1 MLDMKRREFVM
12 LLGGGAVAWP
22 LAVRAQ
28 ERMRRIGVLMNTL
41 SEEPEA
47 QARVAA
53 FLQGLQEA
61 GWSVGRNVRIETRW
75 GGGDNARLRKSAVEL
90 VALNPDVILAGTGST
105 VTPVQEASRTIPIVF
120 AQAIDPVGAGNV
132 ETLARPNT
140 NATGFLQFE
149 YSLSAKWLELLKELM
164 PQVKRVGVLRDPS
177 NAAGIGQW
185 AVIQA
190 AAQPLNI
197 ELSTV
202 DLRAA
207 GEIESASTISE
218 LNAAFATFGRERP
231 DALFVSNDP
240 SFTSRRVQVILHT
253 TRHAIPATYP
263 ARHYPEIGGLMSYG
277 ASIPDA
283 FRQVGVYAGRILKG
297 AKPADLPVVQSSKF
311 VINALAARMLGLDVA
326 SSLLATADEVI
337 E

>member
-28 ERMRRIGVLMNTL
+28 EHVRRIGVLMNTP
-41 SEEPEA
+41 SDEPEA

-61 GWSVGRNVRIETRW
+61 GWWAGRNVRIETRW
-75 GGGDNARLRKSAVEL
+75 GGGDSARLRKGAVEL
-90 VALNPDVILAGTGST
+90 VALNSNVILAGTGST
-105 VTPVQEASRTIPIVF
+105 VTPLQEASRTIPIVF
-120 AQAIDPVGAGNV
+120 AQAVDPVGAGNI

-164 PQVKRVGVLRDPS
+164 PHVKRVGVLRDPS

-207 GEIESASTISE
+207 GDIERAMTAFSRFSNGGLIAAVSARGQVHRE
-218 LNAAFATFGRERP
+218 LIATL
-231 DALFVSNDP
+231 A
-240 SFTSRRVQVILHT
+240 
-253 TRHAIPATYP
+253 
-263 ARHYPEIGGLMSYG
+263 ARHRLPIVYPYRFFVTSGGLISYG
-277 ASIPDA
+277 PDLVSHYRRA
-283 FRQVGVYAGRILKG
+283 AGYVDRILKG
-297 AKPADLPVVQSSKF
+297 EKAADLPVQAPTRYEL
-311 VINALAARMLGLDVA
+311 VINLKAAKALGLTIPDR
-326 SSLLATADEVI
+326 LLATADEVI